1 MTYAAG
7 VQMYRKFR
15 SFFDD
20 IFKLKPA
27 VPWTAEQ
34 TKAEMSKAINLASSS
49 DLTILVL
56 GEAQNMSGEA
66 ASRASLD
73 LPGREE
79 QLLEAVAATH
89 KPIVLGLLNGR
100 PPNTKWAAAHIPAL
114 R

>member
-20 IFKLKPA
+20 IFKLKPT

-34 TKAEMSKAINLASSS
+34 TKAEMSKAVNLASSS

-56 GEAQNMSGEA
+56 GEAQNMSDEA
-66 ASRASLD
+66 ASRESLH
-73 LPGREE
+73 LPGRDE
-79 QLLEAVAATH
+79 QLLEAMAATH
-89 KPIVLGLLNGR
+89 KPAARVLLNGR
-100 PPNTKWAAAHIPAL
+100 PL
-114 R
+114 